1 MVAKRI
7 LSKSTTITPYLA
19 VQGASEAI
27 AFYKEAFGAEEIYR
41 IEDDDGRIGHAEMRI
56 GDAAIFISDEYPEI
70 HVHSA
75 QRLGDSPVMIVL
87 DVPDVDAFFERAVAA
102 GATVDRPL
110 QDGFDGTLRTAKLVD
125 PFKHRWMIT
134 TRYELVT

>member
-1 MVAKRI
+1 MAVKRV
-7 LSKSTTITPYLA
+7 LSESTTVTPYLA
-19 VQGASEAI
+19 IQGASEAI
-27 AFYKEAFGAEEIYR
+27 TFYKNAFGAEEIYR
-41 IEDDDGRIGHAEMRI
+41 IEDEDGRIGHAEI
-56 GDAAIFISDEYPEI
+56 HIDGAAIFISDEYPEI
-70 HVHSA
+70 YVHSA

-87 DVPDVDAFFERAVAA
+87 EVPDVDAFFERAVAA

-134 TRYELVT
+134 TRFEGEE